1 MAVISG
7 TAFWASIAHPNTTF
21 DEDGVWTIDVG
32 MLDTSSKKLV
42 KSLGL
47 SLKDKGDDRGEFVTV
62 KRKVRRKGGGVNR
75 PPSLVDSDLKPMF
88 NTLIGNGSKVNV
100 RFDTYDWEFGGKAG
114 TGADLVGVQ
123 VTELVPYGTNSA
135 ASDTGFEAVSGG
147 YSSSDQEDIPFPSN

>member
-32 MLDTSSKKLV
+32 MLDTTAKKL
-42 KSLGL
+42 
-47 SLKDKGDDRGEFVTV
+47 V

>member
-1 MAVISG
+1 MAVVSG
-7 TAFWASIAHPNTTF
+7 TAYWACVAHPNTTF

-32 MLDTSSKKLV
+32 LLDAPNKKLV
-42 KSLGL
+42 KNLGL

-75 PPSLVDSDLKPMF
+75 PPSLVDSELKPMF

-100 RFDTYDWEFGGKAG
+100 RFETYDWEFGGKSG

-123 VTELVPYGTNSA
+123 VVDLVSFGTNNV
-135 ASDTGFEAVSGG
+135 ASEEGFEAVSGG
-147 YSSSDQEDIPFPSN
+147 YSSSDKEDIPFPSN